1 MMGGRRGRERR
12 RSRWRMRTMRRRRK
26 RSIRVALT
34 LSLRMKSRRG
44 LGRRERSA
52 IRMPL
57 IERSRQRSRSRRN
70 LSPQRGPDADGLLVL
85 QPRLGALEHAVGVLH
100 QLEGAPCQRVIAAV
114 RMERQDQV
122 PEGSPQPVRVDVPRH
137 PQHLKVRPRPA
148 DPLQQHHHR
157 RLGGWGL
164 HTHFPEDKRGKRSVK
179 KVVLSLRIQAHKK
192 APRKAERNEG
202 EKRNKRGSF
211 FFRRMIFFAPDF
223 LENRLDFP
231 LMIIKKYSRSQP
243 EFKRTDSEALLKS

>member
-1 MMGGRRGRERR
+1 M
-12 RSRWRMRTMRRRRK
+12 
-26 RSIRVALT
+26 ALT
-34 LSLRMKSRRG
+34 LTLRMISRRG
-44 LGRRERSA
+44 LGRRESSA

-100 QLEGAPCQRVIAAV
+100 KLEGAPCQRVIAAV

-164 HTHFPEDKRGKRSVK
+164 RTHFPEDRGGREARSLGSSKKWFLDCASKR
-179 KVVLSLRIQAHKK
+179 KK

-202 EKRNKRGSF
+202 EKRNKQGSF
-211 FFRRMIFFAPDF
+211 FSPKNDFFG
-223 LENRLDFP
+223 NKNQLDFP

-243 EFKRTDSEALLKS
+243 EFILKVKKQLFSV